1 MNIHYEQ
8 FGRSDYKDI
17 TDMIHALY
25 KEDPPGMPMST
36 EKITN
41 TLNEFEKHPD
51 KGTIMVLKNGPNVI
65 GYSILA
71 NFWSNEFGGNVL
83 IIDELYIKEVYRS
96 QGIGTNFIKHL
107 KDIKFANAVALQL
120 EITSSNKRAR
130 KLYESLG
137 FKKYKNDILML
148 STSAD

>member
-1 MNIHYEQ
+1 MNIQYKQ

-107 KDIKFANAVALQL
+107 KDSKCVRSREHLTPAASYGEFFRLN
-120 EITSSNKRAR
+120 SP
-130 KLYESLG
+130 
-137 FKKYKNDILML
+137 ML
-148 STSAD
+148 WPYNWK